1 MSSFVQIRRSIGNPI
16 NGQTF
21 DIDLGPLLT
30 RHEVDV
36 IINNEVVAQVQID
49 FDPAGHP
56 IVVVFEDVDLAL
68 IRERDRTD
76 K

>member
-1 MSSFVQIRRSIGNPI
+1 MSSFVQVRRSIGHPT

-49 FDPAGHP
+49 FDHTGHP
-56 IVVVFEDVDLAL
+56 RVIVFEDEDLAL
-68 IRERDRTD
+68 IRERNRAD